1 MHKEL
6 NIFLAF
12 SSHSTVNKETVPF
25 NFFLPVFLLQM
36 LNRLNQ
42 REIGNGRLNPER
54 LGLPIGL
61 S

>member
-25 NFFLPVFLLQM
+25 NFFFACFFA
-36 LNRLNQ
+36 
-42 REIGNGRLNPER
+42 
-54 LGLPIGL
+54 
-61 S
+61 SDAKSAKST